1 LPPLLFLTCLVVG
14 GLLDRCWPLAFVLP
28 SFGSRI
34 ASALLLFGSAT
45 VLMGSALVVM
55 QRAGTTHQPGG
66 TPSALVSSGPFR
78 LTRNPLYLSLLL
90 MLAGFAAL
98 FNSVW
103 LILAVAVLLVLLNAF
118 IVPREEALLNQL
130 FGTQY
135 SAYCR
140 RVRRWL

>member
-1 LPPLLFLTCLVVG
+1 M
-14 GLLDRCWPLAFVLP
+14 
-28 SFGSRI
+28 
-34 ASALLLFGSAT
+34 ASA
-45 VLMGSALVVM
+45 VIVM
-55 QRAGTTHQPGG
+55 HRAGTTHHPTG

-98 FNSVW
+98 LNSVW
-103 LILAVAVLLVLLNAF
+103 LILAVPVLFLLLNVF
-118 IVPREEALLNQL
+118 IVPREEAILNQL
-130 FGTQY
+130 FAGQY